1 MNLKKLSLIK
11 KSTFLV
17 FMLGL
22 SLSFTG
28 CYSWFENKIPM
39 DTETGR
45 ISLGDL
51 LYQEPELTA
60 LSSPTQVLVSQ
71 GKYSGLIKIH
81 WDEVPYANSYRIER
95 AVVEPDPTTG
105 AYNVPDEGNFE
116 VLSKYVYSNNFVD
129 TILAAPSD
137 ANKEYSNRYYYR
149 VSAENIPKGLE
160 SSEFTATSAATCGW
174 LLTPPSQIQAAKGE
188 NPDYIEVK
196 WDKVPLANKYL
207 IYRGE
212 KVNGLGMEQLN
223 VVSGNKTSYQDYLAS
238 NEKGI
243 EFYYK
248 VCAVLSD
255 GSQSAFTGLA
265 LGYSAKEGAP
275 NPPKDIK
282 VTNGLGVSNKS
293 LDIEWKEPD
302 GTNTT
307 LYDYKYAVYRTSS
320 VDSIFTPVNTT
331 TADKITDNSLLKPG
345 IKYFYYV
352 QTIAT
357 KKDGSGEA
365 VKSSFSKTGPGENY
379 EAVGWLLSAPSNCEV
394 VDSSDPSKYTIRWTP
409 AVGYETVQYYYNVYY
424 SDAMDGPYIS
434 FGSLYE
440 PNVDITLGEDG
451 YYSLDVEKKAFYRIS
466 TFNTVAD
473 IESDMGTTIAPCPSA
488 PINVKASKTSSLN
501 GKIGNYN
508 PNSNGVYPVEIT
520 WSKPVGENPY
530 GYHVYRSTKPDSSFR
545 KITDE
550 PVTDALSFIDENE
563 TARAGTFYYY
573 KVVSLNVLIQGKNA
587 NEQNAD
593 TKGYGALTREQWF
606 REYNKTIM
614 SSQNK
619 ETGLKLMHKDATAA
633 LGSETING
641 NCTGTCSYS
650 ASMQGLGARI
660 IIYYNKYADFYI
672 NNDPSAGYYFLLTG
686 NTNTTANMSANGS
699 MDGKNTAGV
708 EGMYPGYA
716 IYDNVQIKGGAAAG
730 GTYTVCTQD
739 KNGNAILNEALISW
753 TVGEE

>member
-1 MNLKKLSLIK
+1 MKKLLC
-11 KSTFLV
+11 V
-17 FMLGL
+17 FTVMFTALL
-22 SLSFTG
+22 FTG
-28 CYSWFENKIPM
+28 CYSWFENKISM

-45 ISLGDL
+45 ISLGDF
-51 LYQEPELTA
+51 LYQEPELTS
-60 LSSPTQVLVSQ
+60 LSAPTQVLVSQ
-71 GKYSGLIKIH
+71 GLYSGTIKIH

-95 AVVEPDPTTG
+95 AVMEPDPTTG
-105 AYNVPDEGNFE
+105 AYNVPDEGNFQ

-160 SSEFTATSAATCGW
+160 SSEFTETKATSCGW
-174 LLTPPSQIQAAKGE
+174 LLPPPSSIEAGKGE
-188 NPDYIEVK
+188 SSEYIQLS
-196 WDKVPLANKYL
+196 WSPVPLANKYI

-212 KVNGLGMEQLN
+212 KENGLGMEYLYS
-223 VVSGNKTSYQDYLAS
+223 VTGNTHTYKNILGS

-248 VCAVLSD
+248 ICAERSD

-275 NPPKDIK
+275 IAPGNIK
-282 VTNGLGVSNKS
+282 VTNGKGVSKKS
-293 LDIEWKEPD
+293 LDITWD
-302 GTNTT
+302 AVSTHTT
-307 LYDYKYAVYRTSS
+307 GGIDYNVKYSVYRTSS
-320 VDSIFTPVNTT
+320 VDSIYTLVRNNITGT
-331 TADKITDNSLLKPG
+331 GEVKITDESLLKPG
-345 IKYFYYV
+345 IKYYYYV

-357 KKDGSGEA
+357 NPNDSSDIL
-365 VKSSFSKTGPGENY
+365 KSSFSKTGPGMKD
-379 EAVGWLLSAPSNCEV
+379 EAAGWLLSAPASCEV
-394 VDSSDPSKYTIRWTP
+394 LESNVDSKVILRWTP
-409 AVGYETVQYYYNVYY
+409 AVGYKDVNYMYNVYSIDTLDGVPQLMVHDIQPETDVTI
-424 SDAMDGPYIS
+424 SDDEYYT
-434 FGSLYE
+434 LE
-440 PNVDITLGEDG
+440 VD
-451 YYSLDVEKKAFYRIS
+451 KKPFYRIS
-466 TFNTVAD
+466 TINETEGSV
-473 IESDMGTTIAPCPSA
+473 ESDYGAIIAPCPSA

-520 WSKPVGENPY
+520 WSKPAGENPY
-530 GYHVYRSTKPDSSFR
+530 GYYVYRSTKPDSSFR

-550 PVTDALSFIDENE
+550 PVTDVLSFIDENE

-573 KVVSLNVLIQGKNA
+573 KVVSLNVLMQGKNE
-587 NEQNAD
+587 NEQTLD
-593 TKGYGALTREQWF
+593 TRGYGALTREQWF

-641 NCTGTCSYS
+641 NCTGTCSYN

-660 IIYYNKYADFYI
+660 IIYYDKYADFYI